1 MSPDRLIYM
10 ANQIGKF
17 FAHRPADEAAAE
29 IANHLQKF
37 WEPRMRSQI
46 IALLDR
52 SDTALDPSVRRAVE
66 SLRPR

>member
-17 FAHRPADEAAAE
+17 FAHRPVDAAVAE
-29 IANHLQKF
+29 IADHLRKF

-46 IALLDR
+46 IALLD
-52 SDTALDPSVRRAVE
+52 SDAAFDPSVRRAVE
-66 SLRPR
+66 SLRPL